1 MTLAV
6 TAASLETAL
15 NLVLRL
21 DPEILPRLG
30 TLSGHV
36 IAIEPS
42 GMAMTFYLLPK
53 PGGIVAVHRGYKF

>member
-21 DPEILPRLG
+21 DPEMFR
-30 TLSGHV
+30 V
-36 IAIEPS
+36 W
-42 GMAMTFYLLPK
+42 
-53 PGGIVAVHRGYKF
+53 VR